1 MTEFCDPFAHH
12 PELRARIKSPE
23 TSFFRDFTLEG
34 MIAKHPHME
43 EFRPEFHTDAER
55 ETLRAEALAG
65 HLGDLWIFAY
75 GSLMWDPALR
85 FAEVRRAHLDGYAR
99 RFMLRD
105 DAGRGSKEAPGL
117 MAALGDGD
125 GCEGLAF
132 RIREAEIDAETE
144 ILFRREMMGP
154 AYLAAFVPVRI
165 DGAEIAALTFLAD
178 HASPDI
184 DPYIPYSDQVRH
196 IATGHGILGSNR
208 DYLINVVEH
217 FAHLGI
223 EDPHCS
229 ALLRDVNAYLA
240 TQRVEPHQ

>member
-1 MTEFCDPFAHH
+1 MTDTHDPFAHH

-23 TSFFRDFTLEG
+23 TSFFRDFTLDG
-34 MIAKHPHME
+34 MIAEHPHME
-43 EFRPEFHTDAER
+43 EFRAKFHTDAER
-55 ETLRAEALAG
+55 EALRAKALAG
-65 HLGDLWIFAY
+65 REGDLWVFAY

-99 RFMLRD
+99 RFMLKD
-105 DAGRGSKEAPGL
+105 EGARGSKEAPGL
-117 MAALGDGD
+117 MAALDRGE

-132 RIREAEIDAETE
+132 RIREAEVGAETE
-144 ILFRREMMGP
+144 ILFRREMIGP
-154 AYLAAFVPVRI
+154 AYLAKFVTVRL
-165 DGAEIAALTFLAD
+165 DETEVAALTFLAN

-184 DPYIPYSDQVRH
+184 DPQIPHSDQVRH

-208 DYLINVVEH
+208 DYLVNVVEH

-229 ALLRDVNAYLA
+229 TLLRDVDAYLETHA
-240 TQRVEPHQ
+240 VEPSP